1 MDLSP
6 AIQGLISELNSSQL
20 SALAGHITVTPN
32 TGKLVIKSRN
42 IAQARRYYRLYKDS
56 TYAVVIVAI
65 VALGLAILL
74 SARRARLVRRILLWT
89 GILAL
94 VQGAVLIVP
103 SFMTFSG
110 KNVVTENAVKAFIEV
125 LFHGLIIADLVIG
138 IICLVSAVS
147 SMVYVHY
154 KKKG

>member
-1 MDLSP
+1 
-6 AIQGLISELNSSQL
+6 
-20 SALAGHITVTPN
+20 
-32 TGKLVIKSRN
+32 
-42 IAQARRYYRLYKDS
+42 
-56 TYAVVIVAI
+56 
-65 VALGLAILL
+65 
-74 SARRARLVRRILLWT
+74 
-89 GILAL
+89 
-94 VQGAVLIVP
+94 
-103 SFMTFSG
+103 MTFSG